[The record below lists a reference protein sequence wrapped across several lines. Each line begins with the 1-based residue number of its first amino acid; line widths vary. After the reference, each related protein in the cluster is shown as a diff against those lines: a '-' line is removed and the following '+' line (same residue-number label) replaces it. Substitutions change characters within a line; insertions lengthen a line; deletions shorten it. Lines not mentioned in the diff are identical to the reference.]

1 MHVFNNKMGIG
12 SAMLE
17 ALKCYVFNNK
27 MGIGSAMLEALK
39 CMYSTTK
46 WVLVVLC

>member
-17 ALKCYVFNNK
+17 ALKCFNNK

-39 CMYSTTK
+39 FLNISVT
-46 WVLVVLC
+46 LL